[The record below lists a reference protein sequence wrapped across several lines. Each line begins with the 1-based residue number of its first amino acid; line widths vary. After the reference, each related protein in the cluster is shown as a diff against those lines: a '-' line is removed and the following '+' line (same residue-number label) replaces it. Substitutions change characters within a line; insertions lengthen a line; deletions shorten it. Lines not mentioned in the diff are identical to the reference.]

1 MILWLPLFMNLTVGT
16 CTPIHA
22 GHILAADVA
31 RAVRE
36 FAAVPGDEIIGYAP
50 VHVSRRVLHS
60 GDLRRLASKFNVKLD
75 SEREVCF
82 EWTLATVSREEIVR
96 AMRESL
102 ELPNAHIEIIEI
114 GTHVA
119 PEGKMIFPLQG
130 LIPAA
135 ERNKGPALWR
145 G

>member
-1 MILWLPLFMNLTVGT
+1 MNLTVGT

-50 VHVSRRVLHS
+50 VPGSRRVLHS

-75 SEREVCF
+75 SEPQ
-82 EWTLATVSREEIVR
+82 LDKNGN
-96 AMRESL
+96 
-102 ELPNAHIEIIEI
+102 ELPVTRAYSPD
-114 GTHVA
+114 V
-119 PEGKMIFPLQG
+119 GKIVSASP
-130 LIPAA
+130 
-135 ERNKGPALWR
+135 
-145 G
+145 